1 MATISEIQQN
11 TEYKMKRTV
20 ETLEDHFKKLRTGRA
35 STGLVENITVD
46 YYGSPTPLS
55 QVGNLGVSDAR
66 TITIQPWDRKMI
78 PVIEKA
84 ILKSDLGLNP
94 ATSCDTIRIPL
105 PPLTEERRREI
116 TKVVRGDGEEAKVAI
131 RNLRREANEAVKRLL
146 KDKEVSEDE
155 EKKSGK
161 DVQALTDK
169 YIVAIDGVVDEKVQE
184 VMTI

>member
-1 MATISEIQQN
+1 M
-11 TEYKMKRTV
+11 
-20 ETLEDHFKKLRTGRA
+20 
-35 STGLVENITVD
+35 
-46 YYGSPTPLS
+46 
-55 QVGNLGVSDAR
+55 
-66 TITIQPWDRKMI
+66 
-78 PVIEKA
+78 
-84 ILKSDLGLNP
+84 GLNP
-94 ATSCDTIRIPL
+94 ATSGDTIRIPL

-161 DVQALTDK
+161 DVQTLTDK
-169 YIVAIDGVVDEKVQE
+169 YIAAIDGVVDEKVQE

>member
-1 MATISEIQQN
+1 
-11 TEYKMKRTV
+11 
-20 ETLEDHFKKLRTGRA
+20 
-35 STGLVENITVD
+35 
-46 YYGSPTPLS
+46 
-55 QVGNLGVSDAR
+55 
-66 TITIQPWDRKMI
+66 MI
-78 PVIEKA
+78 PGIEKA
-84 ILKSDLGLNP
+84 ILKSDLGLTP
-94 ATSCDTIRIPL
+94 ATSGDTIRIPL

-161 DVQALTDK
+161 DVQTLTDK
-169 YIVAIDGVVDEKVQE
+169 YIAAIDGVVDEKVQE

>member
-1 MATISEIQQN
+1 
-11 TEYKMKRTV
+11 
-20 ETLEDHFKKLRTGRA
+20 
-35 STGLVENITVD
+35 
-46 YYGSPTPLS
+46 
-55 QVGNLGVSDAR
+55 
-66 TITIQPWDRKMI
+66 MI

-94 ATSCDTIRIPL
+94 ATSGDTIRIPL

>member
-1 MATISEIQQN
+1 
-11 TEYKMKRTV
+11 
-20 ETLEDHFKKLRTGRA
+20 
-35 STGLVENITVD
+35 
-46 YYGSPTPLS
+46 
-55 QVGNLGVSDAR
+55 
-66 TITIQPWDRKMI
+66 MI

-94 ATSCDTIRIPL
+94 ATSGDTIRIPL

-161 DVQALTDK
+161 DVQTLTDK
-169 YIVAIDGVVDEKVQE
+169 YIAAIDGVVDEKVQE

>member
-35 STGLVENITVD
+35 STGLVENLTVD
-46 YYGSPTPLS
+46 YYGSPPPLS

-94 ATSCDTIRIPL
+94 ATSGDTIRIPL

-161 DVQALTDK
+161 DVQTLTDK
-169 YIVAIDGVVDEKVQE
+169 YIAAIDGVVDEKVQE